1 METLT
6 WIKKKKV
13 YLCPVYVSQHHHHTL
28 CHKHQQKDGRKL
40 EKKNRNSSDL
50 QWSGKCSKTQL
61 IKLLDS
67 VLQCQIRRIH
77 THGCQS
83 AGAFTYRCTA
93 ADQAD
98 DEEESPDSYD
108 YNSGNQSVHVLE
120 EVVVVIVR
128 DKHVGSDVA

>member
-6 WIKKKKV
+6 WILKKKFTFALYMYPSTTTTHSV
-13 YLCPVYVSQHHHHTL
+13 TNTS
-28 CHKHQQKDGRKL
+28 RRMAANW
-40 EKKNRNSSDL
+40 KK
-50 QWSGKCSKTQL
+50 KTETVQIYNDL

>member
-1 METLT
+1 MYPSTT
-6 WIKKKKV
+6 TTHSVTNTSRRMAANWKKKTETV
-13 YLCPVYVSQHHHHTL
+13 QIYN
-28 CHKHQQKDGRKL
+28 D
-40 EKKNRNSSDL
+40 
-50 QWSGKCSKTQL
+50 L